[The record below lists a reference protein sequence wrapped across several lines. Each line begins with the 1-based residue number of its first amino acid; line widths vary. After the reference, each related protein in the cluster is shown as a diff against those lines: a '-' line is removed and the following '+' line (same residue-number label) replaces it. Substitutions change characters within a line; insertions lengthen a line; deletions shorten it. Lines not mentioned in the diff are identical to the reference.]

1 MFILTYQRPGSQS
14 AKGYKCHKYKK
25 GVLSF
30 LTNLSGPYK
39 RVICLLRHNVI
50 VTFEKDNG
58 KDKNEISS

>member
-1 MFILTYQRPGSQS
+1 MFILTYQRLSLPRAIS
-14 AKGYKCHKYKK
+14 AISTKK
-25 GVLSF
+25 EFFLF

-39 RVICLLRHNVI
+39 RIICLLRHNVI